1 MTVTDT
7 NYQSLLDT
15 MLKHQKA
22 TGEHLPPVGQWNP
35 PLSGDMDLRIASDGT
50 WYHEGDAIE
59 RQKLVKLFASILKRE
74 GDEYFL
80 VTPVEK
86 WRIRVDDAPF
96 VAVNLE
102 VVGERTPH
110 QGLVFTCIA
119 GDTVIAGKDNPIR
132 VDVDPVNQ
140 EPAPYVLLRRNLEA
154 KISRAVYYQ
163 LAELTQSI
171 KDNSGENHFV
181 VSSQGEQ
188 FLLR

>member
-1 MTVTDT
+1 MTNT

-15 MLKHQKA
+15 LLKHQKA
-22 TGEHLPPVGQWNP
+22 TGENLPPVEQWNT

-74 GDEYFL
+74 GGEYFL
-80 VTPVEK
+80 ITPVEK
-86 WRIRVDDAPF
+86 WRIQVDDAPF

-102 VVGERTPH
+102 VVGEGTPH

-132 VDVDPVNQ
+132 VDVDPVSK

-163 LAELTQSI
+163 LAELAQSI
-171 KDNSGENHFV
+171 NDDSGEHFV

-188 FLLR
+188 FPLQ